1 MGDMHEKMKHLYIGV
16 DLHKQ
21 HHVAVI
27 MDCWQEKITEIKVEN
42 KPAAFPAFLL
52 DIDKL
57 VGEGLTPIFG
67 LEDVGGYGRAL
78 AQFLTDH
85 GQVVKEV
92 NPALSAAERK
102 SHVTTH
108 KSHVTTHKSDSWD
121 AECVARILVNKL
133 HSLPDAMPDDL
144 YWSIQQLVTR
154 RNGLV
159 KAQGALKNQ
168 LHIQLSYHYPSYKKF
183 FSEIDGKT
191 AIAFWERYPSP
202 SNLEG
207 LHIEQL
213 TDFLLE
219 ASNNTCSTK
228 KASDILR
235 LVKADGQTAKEYQ
248 DTRDFLV
255 RSIVRDITFKKQEM
269 RKVENA
275 LRELMRLLEYKL
287 DSMPGIDLVTA
298 SALIAEI
305 GDVRRFPNANKLAR
319 FAGIAPVYIGSGGK
333 GKERKSKQ
341 GNRALHAL
349 FYNLAVQQVQVA
361 KGSKL
366 PRNPVFH
373 AYYQRKL
380 KEGKTKG
387 QALVCIMRRLV
398 NIIYGMM
405 KHKTAYKLP
414 ILQEKK

>member
-1 MGDMHEKMKHLYIGV
+1 MHEKQKYLYVGV

-21 HHVAVI
+21 HHVAVVI
-27 MDCWQEKITEIKVEN
+27 NCWQEKLKEIKFEN
-42 KPAAFPAFLL
+42 KPSAFPTFLL

-57 VGEGLTPIFG
+57 IEEGITPVFG
-67 LEDVGGYGRAL
+67 LEDVGGYGRSL

-92 NPALSAAERK
+92 NPALSYAERK
-102 SHVTTH
+102 SHMTTQ
-108 KSHVTTHKSDSWD
+108 KSDSWD
-121 AECVARILVNKL
+121 AECVARILLNQL
-133 HSLPDAMPDDL
+133 NHLPDAKPNDL
-144 YWSIQQLVTR
+144 FWSIQQLVTR
-154 RNGLV
+154 RNALV

-168 LHIQLSYHYPSYKKF
+168 LHIQLNHHYPSYKKF
-183 FSEIDGKT
+183 FSEVDGKT
-191 AIAFWERYPSP
+191 ALAFWDRYPSP
-202 SNLEG
+202 SCLEG
-207 LHIEQL
+207 VSVKQL
-213 TDFLLE
+213 TTFLLE
-219 ASNNTCSTK
+219 VSNNTCSVK
-228 KASDILR
+228 KANEILK
-235 LVKADGQTAKEYQ
+235 LMKEDGNTTKEHQ
-248 DTRDFLV
+248 ETRNFLV
-255 RSIVRDITFKKQEM
+255 ESTVRHILFGKQEIG
-269 RKVENA
+269 KVE
-275 LRELMRLLEYKL
+275 RELKELMSLLDFQL

-319 FAGIAPVYIGSGGK
+319 FAGIAPVYFGSGGK
-333 GKERKSKQ
+333 GKEHKSKQ

-366 PRNPVFH
+366 PRNPVFQ

-405 KHKTAYKLP
+405 KYKTAYELP
-414 ILQEKK
+414 IIKEKEVV

>member
-1 MGDMHEKMKHLYIGV
+1 MHEKQKHIYVGV
-16 DLHKQ
+16 DLHKHQ
-21 HHVAVI
+21 HVAVI
-27 MDCWQEKITEIKVEN
+27 INCWQEKLDEIKVEN
-42 KPAAFPAFLL
+42 KPSAFSTFLL

-57 VGEGLTPIFG
+57 TAEGLTPVFG

-78 AQFLTDH
+78 AQYLTDH

-92 NPALSAAERK
+92 NPALSYAERK
-102 SHVTTH
+102 SHVT
-108 KSHVTTHKSDSWD
+108 VQKSDSWD
-121 AECVARILVNKL
+121 AECVARILFNKL
-133 HSLPDAMPDDL
+133 NQLPDAKPHDL
-144 YWSIQQLVTR
+144 FWSIQQLVTR
-154 RNGLV
+154 RNALV

-168 LHIQLSYHYPSYKKF
+168 LHIQLSHHYPSYKKF
-183 FSEIDGKT
+183 FSEVDGKT
-191 AIAFWERYPSP
+191 ALAFWERYPSP
-202 SNLEG
+202 SCLEG
-207 LHIEQL
+207 MSIKQL
-213 TDFLLE
+213 TTFLLE
-219 ASNNTCSTK
+219 VSNNTCSVK
-228 KASDILR
+228 KANEILK
-235 LVKADGQTAKEYQ
+235 LVIEDGNTTKEHQ
-248 DTRDFLV
+248 ETRNFLV
-255 RSIVRDITFKKQEM
+255 ESIVRHILFGKQEIG
-269 RKVENA
+269 KVE
-275 LRELMRLLEYKL
+275 RELKELMSLLDFQL

-319 FAGIAPVYIGSGGK
+319 FAGIAPVYFGSGGK
-333 GKERKSKQ
+333 GKEQKSKQ

-387 QALVCIMRRLV
+387 QAMVCIMRRLV

-414 ILQEKK
+414 IVQEKEVV

>member
-1 MGDMHEKMKHLYIGV
+1 MHEKQKHLYVGV

-27 MDCWQEKITEIKVEN
+27 INCWQEKLDEIKFEN
-42 KPAAFPAFLL
+42 KPSAFSTFLL

-57 VGEGLTPIFG
+57 IDDGLTPVFG
-67 LEDVGGYGRAL
+67 LEDVGGYGRSL

-92 NPALSAAERK
+92 NPALSFAERK
-102 SHVTTH
+102 SHMTTQ
-108 KSHVTTHKSDSWD
+108 KSDSWD
-121 AECVARILVNKL
+121 AECVARILLNQL
-133 HSLPDAMPDDL
+133 NHLPDAKPHDL

-154 RNGLV
+154 RNALV

-168 LHIQLSYHYPSYKKF
+168 LHIQLSHHYPSYKKF
-183 FSEIDGKT
+183 FSEVDGKT
-191 AIAFWERYPSP
+191 ALAFWERYPSP
-202 SNLEG
+202 SCLDG
-207 LHIEQL
+207 VSIKQL
-213 TDFLLE
+213 TTFLLKV
-219 ASNNTCSTK
+219 SHNTCSVK
-228 KASDILR
+228 KANEILK
-235 LVKADGQTAKEYQ
+235 LVNEDGNTTKEHQ
-248 DTRDFLV
+248 ETRNFLV
-255 RSIVRDITFKKQEM
+255 ESIVRHILFGKQEIG
-269 RKVENA
+269 KVE
-275 LRELMRLLEYKL
+275 RELKGLMSLLDFQL

-305 GDVRRFPNANKLAR
+305 GDVKRFPNANKLAR
-319 FAGIAPVYIGSGGK
+319 FAGIAPVYFGSGGK
-333 GKERKSKQ
+333 GKEQKSKQ
-341 GNRALHAL
+341 GNRTLHAI

-405 KHKTAYKLP
+405 KQKTAYKLP
-414 ILQEKK
+414 IVQEKEVV

>member
-1 MGDMHEKMKHLYIGV
+1 MHEKQKHIYVGV

-27 MDCWQEKITEIKVEN
+27 INCWQEKLDEIKVEN
-42 KPAAFPAFLL
+42 KPSAFSTFLL

-57 VGEGLTPIFG
+57 TEEGLTPVFG

-78 AQFLTDH
+78 AQYLTDH

-92 NPALSAAERK
+92 NPALSYAERK
-102 SHVTTH
+102 SHVT
-108 KSHVTTHKSDSWD
+108 VQKSDSWD
-121 AECVARILVNKL
+121 AECVARILVRQL
-133 HSLPDAMPDDL
+133 SQLPDAKPHDL
-144 YWSIQQLVTR
+144 FWSIQQLVTR
-154 RNGLV
+154 RNALV

-168 LHIQLSYHYPSYKKF
+168 LHIQLSHHYPSYKKF
-183 FSEIDGKT
+183 FSEVDGKT
-191 AIAFWERYPSP
+191 ALAFWERYPSP
-202 SNLEG
+202 SCLEG
-207 LHIEQL
+207 VSIKQL
-213 TDFLLE
+213 TTFLLE
-219 ASNNTCSTK
+219 VSHNTCSVK
-228 KASDILR
+228 KANEILK
-235 LVKADGQTAKEYQ
+235 LVIEDGNTTKEHQ
-248 DTRDFLV
+248 ETRDFLV
-255 RSIVRDITFKKQEM
+255 RSIVRDITFKKKEM
-269 RKVENA
+269 NYVEGE
-275 LRELMRLLEYKL
+275 LKELMSLLDFQL

-319 FAGIAPVYIGSGGK
+319 FAGIAPVYFGSGGK
-333 GKERKSKQ
+333 GKEQKSKQ

-361 KGSKL
+361 KGGKL

-398 NIIYGMM
+398 NIVYGMM
-405 KHKTAYKLP
+405 KHKTAYELP
-414 ILQEKK
+414 IEQEKK